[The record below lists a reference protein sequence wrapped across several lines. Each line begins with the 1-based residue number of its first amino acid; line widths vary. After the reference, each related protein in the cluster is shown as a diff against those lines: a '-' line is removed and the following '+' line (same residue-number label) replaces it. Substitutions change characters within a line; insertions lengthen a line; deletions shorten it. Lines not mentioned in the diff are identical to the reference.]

1 MAAEDA
7 LKRLTLNLAE
17 LLHDRMFRTDVAF
30 SFGAPHPIADE
41 TGPRLNIFLYQINEN
56 PAFRND
62 EDPRRAVS
70 GSFGSPPLALELGY
84 LFTSYGRTTEM
95 VPAPPIAPL
104 SNESLAELDAQFVLA
119 DAMRV
124 LHDVP
129 IVSRKTQRQRVPGG
143 VLLDPGLQTEFE
155 SLRIAPR
162 GLNLDE
168 LSKLWTAL
176 KDDFQRSVAYEV
188 SVMRIEQR
196 KPSLAGGPVLNR
208 TVTAQPTAVLGA
220 SLNSIVPE
228 LAAATVTITLVG
240 SGLGDPTLQVLIAD
254 ALASGFPDTPQTL
267 PVFRDALGVHFQIPN
282 DPAHYMPGPKLVT
295 MQTTIT
301 PGHTVGS
308 NAAVLRL
315 LPAITGVLPNPPQ
328 GLFDG
333 TVTVT
338 LTGNMLGLRP
348 AGPPPP
354 PGTPPIVSPW
364 TPTLLFGSYAIPVQ
378 DIDPTG
384 LPGTLKAT
392 LQVPDPAN
400 PHAPVAGQVLPIRV
414 RVNGVESQCWK
425 VDPATQKLVMDPNL
439 LFTVT

>member
-30 SFGAPHPIADE
+30 SFGTPHPIAE
-41 TGPRLNIFLYQINEN
+41 EIGPRLNIFLYQVTEN

-70 GSFGSPPLALELGY
+70 GSYGSPPLPLELGY
-84 LFTSYGRTTEM
+84 LFTSYGKTTDVE
-95 VPAPPIAPL
+95 PPPPIAPL

-129 IVSRKTQRQRVPGG
+129 IVTRKTQRQRPPGG
-143 VLLDPGLQTEFE
+143 ALLNVGLQTEFE
-155 SLRIAPR
+155 SLRIIPR
-162 GLNLDE
+162 ELNLDE

-188 SVMRIEQR
+188 SVLRIEQR
-196 KPSLAGGPVLNR
+196 KPSEAGGPVLNR
-208 TVTAQPTAVLGA
+208 TITAKPSALLGA
-220 SLNSIVPE
+220 SLDSIVPE
-228 LAAATVTITLVG
+228 LAAATVTITLIG
-240 SGLGDPTLQVLIAD
+240 SGLGDPTLQVVIAD
-254 ALASGFPDTPQTL
+254 ALGSGFPDTPQTL
-267 PVFRDALGVHFQIPN
+267 VVFRDPQGVHFQIPN

-295 MQTTIT
+295 LQTTIT

-308 NAAVLRL
+308 NAAVLCL
-315 LPAITGVLPNPPQ
+315 LPAITAILPNPPQ
-328 GLFDG
+328 GSFNG

-338 LTGNMLGLRP
+338 ITGNMLGLPP

-354 PGTPPIVSPW
+354 PGTPAFVSPW

-378 DIDPTG
+378 DLDLTG

-392 LQVPDPAN
+392 LQAPDPAN
-400 PHAPVAGQVLPIRV
+400 PHAPIAGQVLPIRV

-425 VDPATQKLVMDPNL
+425 TDPATQKLVMDPNL